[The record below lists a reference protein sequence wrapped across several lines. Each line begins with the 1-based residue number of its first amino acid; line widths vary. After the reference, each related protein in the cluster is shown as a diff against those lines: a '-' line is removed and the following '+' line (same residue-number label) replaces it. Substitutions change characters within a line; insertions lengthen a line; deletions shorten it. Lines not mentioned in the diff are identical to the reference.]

1 MEDYIQV
8 MTTVEKKEDAAKIID
23 QVIRKRLAACVQ
35 LIGPITSTYWWKEE
49 IEEGS
54 EWLCLMKSRRDL
66 YESLEEAIKACH
78 PYDEPEI
85 LAVPII
91 AGSPGYLSWIDEAV
105 GKNRP

>member
-8 MTTVEKKEDAAKIID
+8 MTTVDKKEEGAKIID

-35 LIGPITSTYWWKEE
+35 LIGPISSTYWWEEE
-49 IEEGS
+49 IAEAE
-54 EWLCLMKSRRDL
+54 EWLCLMKSRHDL
-66 YESLEEAIKACH
+66 YESLEKAIKSCH

-91 AGSPGYLSWIDEAV
+91 AGSPGYLSWIDETV
-105 GKNRP
+105 GKNL